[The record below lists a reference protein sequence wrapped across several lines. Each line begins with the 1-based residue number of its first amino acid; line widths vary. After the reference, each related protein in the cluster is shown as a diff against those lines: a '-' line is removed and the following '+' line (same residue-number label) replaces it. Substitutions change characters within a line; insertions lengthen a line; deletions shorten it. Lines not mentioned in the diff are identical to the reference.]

1 MFDIQFLASVV
12 WNTFDMRKKKKEEN
26 PYNQESFYSA
36 KKET

>member
-1 MFDIQFLASVV
+1 MLNIQFLASVV
-12 WNTFDMRKKKKEEN
+12 WNTFDMRKKKEEN